1 MKMCLSRSWVI
12 LNILLVFVLVPFVN
26 TWAMSPMEAI
36 KDLDR
41 QVEKYKVGKTLTP
54 EEDAYNRK
62 LKADIMKGTFD
73 VKTLSE
79 ISLGRHWSTLS
90 TSDQNNFVDLMT
102 KLLQNKAIFAKEQSQ
117 TRNKSYRI
125 SYQKESYLDDQKQT
139 ASVVTSV
146 TIPSE
151 NVTLSLSYKLKL
163 HETTWKIFDVIVDQ
177 SSLIKNYAYQFNAI
191 ITKHGYPE
199 LVRRM
204 QVKLDELKKKGGELN
219 EPDAPVPTQA
229 PAAPSVSASEV
240 PVAVPTTKQEVP
252 VAAPLQQAS
261 EKKGFF
267 GCSLS
272 GDF

>member
-1 MKMCLSRSWVI
+1 MRMCLSRACAAFS
-12 LNILLVFVLVPFVN
+12 LLLVLTLVPFASSF
-26 TWAMSPMEAI
+26 AMSPMEAI

-90 TSDQNNFVDLMT
+90 EVEQTHFVDLMT

-117 TRNKSYRI
+117 TRNKPYRI
-125 SYQKESYLDDQKQT
+125 AYQKESYLDDKKQT

-146 TIPSE
+146 TVPSE
-151 NVTLSLSYKLKL
+151 NVTLSLSYKLKA
-163 HETTWKIFDVIVDQ
+163 HGTTWKIFDVIVDQ

-219 EPDAPVPTQA
+219 EPE
-229 PAAPSVSASEV
+229 PAAPTAPLPAPTQSSPVPSASPA
-240 PVAVPTTKQEVP
+240 PVAEKPAATSPQPTP
-252 VAAPLQQAS
+252 
-261 EKKGFF
+261 EKKSFF
-267 GCSLS
+267 SCALS